1 MTFTEELKLK
11 TQIADTWVKK
21 LAPSGD
27 DIHKEVFEAANYSI
41 NAGGKRIRPVIAL
54 AVCEMLGGR
63 EEDVMP
69 FACAVEYIHTYSLIH
84 DDLPCMDNDD
94 LRRGVPT
101 CHVKYGEALAL
112 LAGDTL
118 LNHAFETIANA
129 NAPGETI
136 AKALKILSALS
147 GANGMIGGQV
157 IDIRGAKSHEELLIL
172 HKKKTGALIVAAAK
186 LGALASGRPNDED
199 FLAAEGFA
207 KNLGLAFQIKDD
219 ILDIEGDVATLGKNI
234 NRDSETGKVTFV
246 TLFGIDGA
254 KAALDEYTGKAKA
267 ALYRFGD
274 RGNFLSQLA
283 ESLALRNR

>member
-1 MTFTEELKLK
+1 MTFTEEFKQK
-11 TQIADTWVKK
+11 TQIADAWVKR
-21 LAPSGD
+21 LAPWGD
-27 DIHKEVFEAANYSI
+27 DIHKEIFEAANYSI

-112 LAGDTL
+112 LAGDML
-118 LNHAFETIANA
+118 LNYAFETVANA
-129 NAPGETI
+129 NASGETI
-136 AKALKILSALS
+136 ARALKILAALS

-157 IDIRGAKSHEELLIL
+157 IDIRGAKSEEELLVL

-186 LGALASGRPNDED
+186 LGALASGRADDGD
-199 FLAAEGFA
+199 FLAVESFAE
-207 KNLGLAFQIKDD
+207 NLGLAFQIKDD
-219 ILDIEGDVATLGKNI
+219 ILDVEGDAATLGKNI

-254 KAALDEYTGKAKA
+254 KAALEEYTQKAKA
-267 ALYRFGD
+267 ALCRFGD
-274 RGNFLSQLA
+274 KGDFLAQLA
-283 ESLALRNR
+283 QSLARRNR